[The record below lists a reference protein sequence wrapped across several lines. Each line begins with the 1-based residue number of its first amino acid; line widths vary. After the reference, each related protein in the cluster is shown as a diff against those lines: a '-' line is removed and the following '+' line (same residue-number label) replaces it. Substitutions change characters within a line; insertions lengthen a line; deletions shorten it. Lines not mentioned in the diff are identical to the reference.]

1 MAASPTKI
9 LNSLHTV
16 AFMIMFTA
24 QDIAISNGHT
34 ATNIITLMTSLLAA
48 LTFLSIAVSLYDN
61 KEFKRWLKWKFGILC
76 LFSSMVALSV
86 TVFQNRRGT
95 LDSLKK
101 ILSLFM
107 AQCYVVPDTSKFS
120 SISLAFFIT
129 HSSNICCLSIY
140 ALQNLTLLC
149 LI

>member
-76 LFSSMVALSV
+76 LFLSMVALSV
-86 TVFQNRRGT
+86 TVFQN
-95 LDSLKK
+95 
-101 ILSLFM
+101 
-107 AQCYVVPDTSKFS
+107 
-120 SISLAFFIT
+120 
-129 HSSNICCLSIY
+129 
-140 ALQNLTLLC
+140 
-149 LI
+149 